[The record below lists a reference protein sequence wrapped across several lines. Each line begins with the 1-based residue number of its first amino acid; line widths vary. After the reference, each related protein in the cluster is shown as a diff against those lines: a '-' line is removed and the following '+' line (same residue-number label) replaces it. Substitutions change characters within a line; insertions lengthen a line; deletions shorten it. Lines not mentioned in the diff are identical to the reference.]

1 MNVLSRLRLDYINM
15 VEFEMFVL
23 QYRRE
28 FHIRYAQLESRGIN
42 APINKYR
49 QFEDR
54 GTLDWMRRTF
64 S

>member
-1 MNVLSRLRLDYINM
+1 MGEEDQAELSRGGSLPNFHGWPRGWP
-15 VEFEMFVL
+15 
-23 QYRRE
+23 YRRTDV
-28 FHIRYAQLESRGIN
+28 GIN